1 VIKSNQSQQ
10 PATCN
15 KQPVSRKWLR
25 RLAIFFLLFAAFLLA
40 REAIL
45 LGVGKFL
52 IVRDELQ
59 PAHLIH
65 VLGGDVERIDY
76 GIELHKQGYGK
87 ILFTGGRVELPL
99 VNTTYSRL
107 AREYA
112 ESKGVR
118 AEDILPDESTA
129 TSTFEEVLELQKI
142 LRHDA
147 SLQSII
153 IVSSPYHLRRARW
166 IFKKG
171 LDKRVTLQFAPVP
184 FEKSRQ
190 KQRWWTEELS
200 LQAVVNEYLK
210 MPFYIL
216 KY

>member
-1 VIKSNQSQQ
+1 MTAPQIRLG
-10 PATCN
+10 
-15 KQPVSRKWLR
+15 RKWIKP
-25 RLAIFFLLFAAFLLA
+25 LAVFFLLFAIFFIA
-40 REAIL
+40 RESIL
-45 LGVGKFL
+45 LSLGNFL
-52 IVRDELQ
+52 IVGDDLH
-59 PAHLIH
+59 PADLIH
-65 VLGGDVERIDY
+65 VLGGDVERVDY
-76 GIELHKQGYGK
+76 GIDLYKQGYGRK

-99 VNTTYSRL
+99 VKTTYSRL

-112 ESKGVR
+112 ESKGAL

-129 TSTFEEVLELQKI
+129 TSTFEEVLELEEI
-142 LRHDA
+142 LQHEA
-147 SLQSII
+147 SVRSLI

-171 LDKRVTLQFAPVP
+171 LNNRVALQFAPVP

-200 LQAVVNEYLK
+200 LQSVVNEYLK
-210 MPFYIL
+210 LPLYVL